1 MRLYGRLRVKS
12 AALVAAV
19 AVKQLP
25 EGGATMYDGFEV
37 LDIGGLDGPDLFPD
51 GIDWE
56 STDED
61 GL

>member
-1 MRLYGRLRVKS
+1 
-12 AALVAAV
+12 
-19 AVKQLP
+19 
-25 EGGATMYDGFEV
+25 MYDDFEV